1 MIDLENTEYEL
12 LALLNQD
19 KHNWVQIY
27 RLMDQVDKEKAY
39 TATSKSF
46 TQWVN
51 TLADKAKV
59 HVSLLWARKKAGA
72 VYDEYVKRAKAKE
85 VQVAPLEELNVSPD
99 NINLVAKIAGS
110 NNEVADDL
118 IQKVANNELHR
129 SDLKKHGQMLKKNE
143 SGMA

>member
-1 MIDLENTEYEL
+1 MIDLENTEHEL
-12 LALLNQD
+12 LSLLNQD

-72 VYDEYVKRAKAKE
+72 AYDEYVKRA
-85 VQVAPLEELNVSPD
+85 
-99 NINLVAKIAGS
+99 
-110 NNEVADDL
+110 
-118 IQKVANNELHR
+118 
-129 SDLKKHGQMLKKNE
+129 
-143 SGMA
+143 